1 MVNKMVFLKKN
12 LCKDDSWI
20 VCGKL
25 EERGALLLPES
36 KFFSAVT
43 ENPALK
49 EIKKLSNHRY
59 RTMKK
64 ISGAHL

>member
-1 MVNKMVFLKKN
+1 MTPGI
-12 LCKDDSWI
+12 WI
-20 VCGKL
+20 VCSKL

-49 EIKKLSNHRY
+49 RNNFLVIY
-59 RTMKK
+59 Q
-64 ISGAHL
+64 I

>member
-1 MVNKMVFLKKN
+1 MKN
-12 LCKDDSWI
+12 RSARGDTKDDSWI

-49 EIKKLSNHRY
+49 RNFFLVIFQ
-59 RTMKK
+59 
-64 ISGAHL
+64 I

>member
-1 MVNKMVFLKKN
+1 MQ
-12 LCKDDSWI
+12 DDSWI

-36 KFFSAVT
+36 KSFSAVT

-49 EIKKLSNHRY
+49 RNNILVIY
-59 RTMKK
+59 Q
-64 ISGAHL
+64 I

>member
-1 MVNKMVFLKKN
+1 MKN
-12 LCKDDSWI
+12 RSARGDTKDSWI

-49 EIKKLSNHRY
+49 RNFFCSFIKFRLTK
-59 RTMKK
+59 
-64 ISGAHL
+64 